1 MSTLYK
7 DVATNQLAAR
17 KAKDQVA
24 VPLLSTLLG
33 QLQKVAKDKNQID
46 LDNATVIAEVR
57 KFMKSNAELQAHV
70 IGEALEIA
78 KKEQALLE
86 VYMPKQLSVQEIEN
100 YVNIAIGQGHTIIG
114 KIMGYFKANH
124 EGLYDGS
131 VVKTAIEKALL
142 K

>member
-1 MSTLYK
+1 MNTLYK
-7 DVATNQLAAR
+7 EVATNQLAAR
-17 KAKDQVA
+17 KAKDPVA

-33 QLQKVAKDKNQID
+33 QLQKVAKDKNQAD
-46 LDNATVIAEVR
+46 LDDSTVIAEVR
-57 KFMKSNAELQAHV
+57 KFLKSNTELQAHV
-70 IGEALEIA
+70 TGEALELA

-100 YVNIAIGQGHTIIG
+100 YVKIAIDQGHTVIG

-124 EGLYDGS
+124 EGLYDGGA
-131 VVKTAIEKALL
+131 VKTAIEKALS